1 VNAVFVD
8 VDTGIDDAVAL
19 VYLLASAD
27 AELVGIAST
36 GGNIHVDQV
45 CANNLGLLELCR
57 APGIPVSKGADE
69 PLLGQWPHHSKFHG
83 PKGLGYADLPRTDRR
98 LTGYDATAAWVA
110 AAHAHPGNLI
120 GLVTGPLTNLA
131 LALRAEPAL
140 PTLLRRLVIM
150 GGAFDSVGI
159 DTNPMAEW
167 NIRVDPEAAH
177 EVFAG
182 WAGQQRLPIVC
193 GLNLTRRVAMTPDV
207 LARLAAEGDASG
219 PSPLIRVIE
228 DAMRFYFESH
238 RDRGHG
244 YVAYMHDPLAA
255 AVALDPQLVSTRAAT
270 VDIELADTPARGVTT
285 PDWSGSRKPNALI
298 GVDVDPAV
306 FFDRFIERVGPFARR
321 LG

>member
-1 VNAVFVD
+1 MNRVFVD

-27 AELVGIAST
+27 ADVVGIAST
-36 GGNIHVDQV
+36 GGNIHVEQV

-57 APGIPVSKGADE
+57 APDIPVSQGADE
-69 PLLGQWPHHSKFHG
+69 PLCGQWPHHSKFHG
-83 PKGLGYADLPRTDRR
+83 PKGLGYADLPGTDRR

-110 AAHAHPGNLI
+110 AARSHPGDLV

-140 PTLLRRLVIM
+140 PRLLRRLVIM
-150 GGAFDSVGI
+150 GGAFGD

-167 NIRVDPEAAH
+167 NIRVDPEAAS

-182 WAGQQRLPIVC
+182 WAGQQQLPIVC
-193 GLNLTRRVAMTPDV
+193 GLDLTRRVAMTPEI
-207 LARLAAEGDASG
+207 LAALAAEGS
-219 PSPLIRVIE
+219 PSALIPVIE

-238 RDRGHG
+238 EVRGHG

-270 VDIELADTPARGVTT
+270 VDIELADVPTRGVTVA
-285 PDWSGSRKPNALI
+285 DWSGDRKPNALI
-298 GVDVDPAV
+298 GVGVDPAV
-306 FFDRFIERVGPFARR
+306 FFDRLIERVGPFARR
-321 LG
+321 LARHS